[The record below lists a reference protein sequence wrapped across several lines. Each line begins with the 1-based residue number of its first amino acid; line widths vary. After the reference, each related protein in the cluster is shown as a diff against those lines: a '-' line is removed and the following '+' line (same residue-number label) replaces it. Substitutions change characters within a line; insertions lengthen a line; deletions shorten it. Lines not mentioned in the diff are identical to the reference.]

1 MQYHAVI
8 DTNILVS
15 AVLKGDSVPGLIIE
29 HTFCGTI
36 TPVLNDC
43 ILQEYHDVLRR
54 PKFRLTDA
62 IINDILNA
70 ICDRALW
77 IDAPAIDII
86 LPDPKDRVFYE
97 VLTEARKSRD
107 TYLITGNMKH
117 FPTLP
122 YIVTPR
128 GMLTLIES

>member
-29 HTFCGTI
+29 YTFCGTI

-128 GMLTLIES
+128 EMLTLIES